1 MNAADRPYVPPL
13 RCPNCG
19 DTDRTTLCHLC
30 GALKLPRYV
39 RPFASELQEVERATV
54 VVS

>member
-1 MNAADRPYVPPL
+1 MTATDRPFVPVL
-13 RCPNCG
+13 RCPSCG
-19 DTDRTTLCHLC
+19 HSDRTTLCHEC